1 MVLNIIVNYIKIYKV
16 LYKMIKKILIL
27 FLIYNYTNA
36 FVPNA
41 FLPNAFVPNAFVP
54 NIINRQKNKISTVM
68 LLNNNNKLN
77 NIFKMTRPESI
88 PFEFMLPITGSYIV
102 SNNLNILANPTVY
115 LVAILSV
122 IIGSNSMII
131 NDYFDY
137 KNGVDI
143 NKKNKILNK
152 GHITTEEVIYIS
164 NLLNLISYYLISI
177 INNNLLR
184 IILSNSIISIY
195 IYTPLLKPLPLLK
208 NIYVALTIS
217 QSLVVGALVIDKD
230 IIKIIPSIIYLFNI
244 IMWQEL
250 ILDIND
256 MKNDKKS
263 GIKTIPVIFGYKKT
277 NILSLIFLIMGI
289 ILPYLCKEIKLLE
302 FVFFT
307 LLQSPLLFM
316 TFNVIKKNTI
326 LNKKAINIS
335 RMVILFSGIYFCIL

>member
-1 MVLNIIVNYIKIYKV
+1 
-16 LYKMIKKILIL
+16 MIKKLLIL
-27 FLIYNYTNA
+27 FIMYNYTNA
-36 FVPNA
+36 FVPNT
-41 FLPNAFVPNAFVP
+41 FLPNLI
-54 NIINRQKNKISTVM
+54 NIQKNKISKVM
-68 LLNNNNKLN
+68 LLNNNNKVN

-102 SNNLNILANPTVY
+102 SNNLNIFTNPTLY

-137 KNGVDI
+137 KNGIDI

-152 GHITTEEVIYIS
+152 GYITTEEVIYIS
-164 NLLNLISYYLISI
+164 NLLNLISYYLICI

-184 IILSNSIISIY
+184 IILSNSIIYIY
-195 IYTPLLKPLPLLK
+195 IYTPLLKPIPLFK
-208 NIYVALTIS
+208 NIGVALTIS
-217 QSLVVGALVIDKD
+217 QSLMVGVLAINGD

-250 ILDIND
+250 ILDIID
-256 MKNDKKS
+256 MVNDKKS

-289 ILPYLCKEIKLLE
+289 ILPYLFKEIKLLE
-302 FVFFT
+302 FFYFT
-307 LLQSPLLFM
+307 LLQSPLLYI
-316 TFNVIKKNTI
+316 TCNVIKYNKI

-335 RMVILFSGIYFCIL
+335 RIVILFSGIYFCIL

>member
-1 MVLNIIVNYIKIYKV
+1 M
-16 LYKMIKKILIL
+16 
-27 FLIYNYTNA
+27 YNYTNA

-41 FLPNAFVPNAFVP
+41 FVPNAI
-54 NIINRQKNKISTVM
+54 NIQKNKISTVM

-143 NKKNKILNK
+143 NKKKKILNK
-152 GHITTEEVIYIS
+152 GYITTEEVIYIS
-164 NLLNLISYYLISI
+164 NLFNLISYYLICI

-195 IYTPLLKPLPLLK
+195 IYTPLLKPIPLLK
-208 NIYVALTIS
+208 NIGVALTIS
-217 QSLVVGALVIDKD
+217 QSLMVGALAINKD

-250 ILDIND
+250 ILDTLDMIND
-256 MKNDKKS
+256 KES

-277 NILSLIFLIMGI
+277 NILSLIFLIIGTL
-289 ILPYLCKEIKLLE
+289 LPYLIKEIELINIIILII
-302 FVFFT
+302 
-307 LLQSPLLFM
+307 LQSPLLYM
-316 TFNVIKKNTI
+316 TYDVIKNNKI
-326 LNKKAINIS
+326 LNKKAISIS
-335 RMVILFSGIYFCIL
+335 RIVILFSGIYFCIL